1 MKYIKLLIAVIAM
14 NLCSAVFA
22 QNITVSGVVT
32 NSSTGEPEPFTFVQ
46 VKGTQVGTSTDF
58 DGLYTISAPSDGV
71 LVFSLMGYKSQE
83 IPVAGKTQ
91 INVVLSPDS
100 EAIEETIVVAFGSAT
115 KESFTGSATVVKSAD
130 IAKTQSSDVTRAL
143 EGVVPG
149 RYPSHGT

>member
-58 DGLYTISAPSDGV
+58 DGLYTISAPSD
-71 LVFSLMGYKSQE
+71 
-83 IPVAGKTQ
+83 
-91 INVVLSPDS
+91 
-100 EAIEETIVVAFGSAT
+100 
-115 KESFTGSATVVKSAD
+115 
-130 IAKTQSSDVTRAL
+130 
-143 EGVVPG
+143 
-149 RYPSHGT
+149 